1 MPTGKPTAGE
11 TAHELRPKKRGDT
24 RAKMLASAAEVMRE
38 RGAAGVT
45 IDAVLARSG
54 APRGSVYYHFPD
66 GRNQILTEA
75 LRYSGDSITAM
86 IDDAA
91 ERGARVLLA
100 EFVEFWER
108 LLADG
113 DFNAGC
119 PVVAAAI
126 AADDD
131 DPKLSA
137 EAGAILGRWCAAL
150 TRAFV
155 NDGFDDAEAAS
166 LAVMSIA
173 ALEGAVLLSRS
184 TRNVDPLRQVG
195 EHRAVE
201 RIAFVGAVQADQQ
214 DVSIPL
220 EGHGVQ
226 GR

>member
-1 MPTGKPTAGE
+1 MPTIGKSAREQSPT
-11 TAHELRPKKRGDT
+11 KRGGT
-24 RAKMLASAAEVMRE
+24 RTKMLASAAEVMRE

-91 ERGARVLLA
+91 GRGARVLLQ
-100 EFVEFWER
+100 EFVKFWER
-108 LLADG
+108 LLTEG
-113 DFNAGC
+113 GFTAGC

-126 AADDD
+126 GCSDDD
-131 DPKLSA
+131 GPKLST
-137 EAGAILGRWCAAL
+137 EAGAILGRWCTAL

-155 NDGFDDAEAAS
+155 NDGFDHADSAS

-173 ALEGAVLLSRS
+173 ALEGAIVLSRS
-184 TRNVDPLRQVG
+184 TRNAGPLHQVG
-195 EHRAVE
+195 EQLEFLIKAKE
-201 RIAFVGAVQADQQ
+201 FVARNKIPGKQGAA
-214 DVSIPL
+214 
-220 EGHGVQ
+220 
-226 GR
+226 R

>member
-1 MPTGKPTAGE
+1 MPTIADHKAESAPT
-11 TAHELRPKKRGDT
+11 KRRDT
-24 RAKMLASAAEVMRE
+24 RKKMLISAAEVMRE

-45 IDAVLARSG
+45 IDEVLARSG

-91 ERGARVLLA
+91 GWGARALLQ

-108 LLADG
+108 QLTEG
-113 DFNAGC
+113 DFTAGC

-126 AADDD
+126 GSDEGE
-131 DPKLSA
+131 PKLSA

-155 NDGFDDAEAAS
+155 NDGFEDADAAS
-166 LAVMSIA
+166 LAMTSIA
-173 ALEGAVLLSRS
+173 ALEGAVVLSRS
-184 TRNVDPLRQVG
+184 TRTADPLRQVG
-195 EHRAVE
+195 EQLEFLIKARE
-201 RIAFVGAVQADQQ
+201 FVVRNGIPGKQ
-214 DVSIPL
+214 DGPS
-220 EGHGVQ
+220 
-226 GR
+226 